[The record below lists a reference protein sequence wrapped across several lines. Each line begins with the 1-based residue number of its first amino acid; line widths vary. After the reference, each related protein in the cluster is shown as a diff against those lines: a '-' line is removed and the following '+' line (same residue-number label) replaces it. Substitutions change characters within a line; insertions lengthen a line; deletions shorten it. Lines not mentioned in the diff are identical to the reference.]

1 MIAHRPWIPSTSALL
16 AFECAARHCNFS
28 RAAEELNTSQSAI
41 SRHISGLEDRLKA
54 RLFDRHKKRL
64 RLTAEGEQFYR
75 AVVAG
80 LESIQAAAAAIAQT
94 SGADQLTLACT
105 HEISH
110 LFVLPRFEAL
120 QTAVG
125 EATSIRVMTFDY
137 DTLEV
142 MRDPQVDLIFGYQ
155 ASGVE
160 HDDHVIA
167 AREVVTP
174 VCSPGFAKAH
184 RDTLNGGP
192 AGWGPLPLLD
202 LTKLNRG
209 WSTWDEWFERN
220 GTPRTPPRYTGF
232 ENYVYL
238 LEAAAAGRGL
248 ALGWL
253 GMVDRYIDA
262 GTLVPVVDEPV
273 AFNRPF
279 YALLT
284 RRGRDRPVARQCLAF
299 FDETAAV

>member
-1 MIAHRPWIPSTSALL
+1 MIGNRQWIPSTSALL

-41 SRHISGLEDRLKA
+41 SRHIAGLEAQLAA

-64 RLTAEGEQFYR
+64 RLTAEGEQFQR
-75 AVVAG
+75 AVVAS
-80 LESIQAAAAAIAQT
+80 LEGIQSAAAAIAHAA
-94 SGADQLTLACT
+94 GGGQLTLACT
-105 HEISH
+105 HEVSH

-125 EATSIRVMTFDY
+125 EETTVRVMTFDY
-137 DTLEV
+137 DTLDA

-155 ASGVE
+155 ATGVE
-160 HDDHVIA
+160 PDDYIVA
-167 AREVVTP
+167 AREAVTP
-174 VCSPGFAKAH
+174 VCSPSFAMVH
-184 RDTLNGGP
+184 RETLDAGP
-192 AGWGPLPLLD
+192 AAWGDLPLLD

-209 WSTWDEWFERN
+209 WSTWGEWFEH
-220 GTPRTPPRYTGF
+220 THAPQTPPRYTGF

-253 GMVDRYIDA
+253 GMVDRYIDS
-262 GTLVPVVDEPV
+262 GTLVPVIDEPV

-299 FDETAAV
+299 FDETAAI